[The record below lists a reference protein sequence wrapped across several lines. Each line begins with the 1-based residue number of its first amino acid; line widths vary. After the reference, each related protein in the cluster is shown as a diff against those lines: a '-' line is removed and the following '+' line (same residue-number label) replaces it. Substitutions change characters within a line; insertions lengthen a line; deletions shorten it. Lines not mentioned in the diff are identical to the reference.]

1 MNIERTKAII
11 LRRVNYGESDRIL
24 TLLTPNGQREAIA
37 RGVRREK
44 SKLAGGIELFAVSD
58 IVLRSGRGDLGIL
71 TSARLESFFGNILN
85 NYERLQFGYEVT
97 KLVRNASY
105 GIDESEWYRVLRQ
118 TYEGLNSS
126 SLPLNL
132 IQTWFYIRFA
142 ELNGYALNLKSDTN
156 GDELSRDELYRYD
169 LSEKGLKLSEEGNIT
184 SEHIK
189 LLRIIANKDLEIISK
204 IGGIDKVLFDCWSLS
219 RQHADI

>member
-156 GDELSRDELYRYD
+156 GNELSRDELYRYD